1 MPWYA
6 MYIHTSPFVKKEKK
20 GKGREKR
27 KGINEKRGER
37 EEYDFLD
44 IVLIHQYNST
54 RKESSVKPAGEGK
67 LEFSLDMKSGVPFYK
82 QIIFQV
88 EMGIADGRLEQG
100 VQLPTVRSL
109 AVDLSINPNT
119 VARAYAEME
128 IRNIVVTQQGS
139 GTFIS
144 DKKINLNAIEREQVL
159 SAITKGYLTKAA
171 SFGFSLQEIRESI
184 DELGTELKQREEPS

>member
-1 MPWYA
+1 M
-6 MYIHTSPFVKKEKK
+6 
-20 GKGREKR
+20 
-27 KGINEKRGER
+27 
-37 EEYDFLD
+37 
-44 IVLIHQYNST
+44 HQYNRT
-54 RKESSVKPAGEGK
+54 RINKTKRDQVKPENENK

-88 EMGIADGRLEQG
+88 EMAIADGRLEKG

-144 DKKINLNAIEREQVL
+144 DKKVNLNALEREQVL
-159 SAITKGYLTKAA
+159 SQITKVYLTKAA
-171 SFGFSLQEIRESI
+171 SFGFSLKEIQQNI
-184 DELGTELKQREEPS
+184 DDLGAELKQREEST

>member
-1 MPWYA
+1 MA
-6 MYIHTSPFVKKEKK
+6 KLKE
-20 GKGREKR
+20 E
-27 KGINEKRGER
+27 
-37 EEYDFLD
+37 
-44 IVLIHQYNST
+44 
-54 RKESSVKPAGEGK
+54 PK

-88 EMGIADGRLEQG
+88 EMAIADGRLEQG
-100 VQLPTVRSL
+100 AQLPTVRSL

-144 DKKINLNAIEREQVL
+144 DKKVTLDAIERERIL
-159 SAITKGYLTKAA
+159 SQITKEYLTKA
-171 SFGFSLQEIRESI
+171 SSYGFTLAEIQQAIE
-184 DELGTELKQREEPS
+184 DLGTEVQRKEGTV